1 MATIVQPH
9 SLTHSLTHSELSP
22 LPSIQARPLASA
34 LSVYVR
40 LPRPHPCVQV
50 ELAALTVLR
59 ELLQFAVV
67 RGGVEGGTVTEAEWD
82 GMFDSVMH
90 VCAHLHEVRLQSNQA
105 HALALT
111 LGLLFH
117 ADAQIYIYIN
127 AYIHSSY
134 PRPLRPQTEIHST
147 SVTAIPLEDAIL
159 VSLHLSQNDAL
170 ILHDQDQ
177 KVVSKLAK
185 HLQVRG
191 DGDRRVSPLHVD
203 AVSLSLSLSL

>member
-40 LPRPHPCVQV
+40 LPRPRPCVQV

-105 HALALT
+105 HALALA

-127 AYIHSSY
+127 GYIHSSH
-134 PRPLRPQTEIHST
+134 PRPL
-147 SVTAIPLEDAIL
+147 AA
-159 VSLHLSQNDAL
+159 N
-170 ILHDQDQ
+170 
-177 KVVSKLAK
+177 
-185 HLQVRG
+185 
-191 DGDRRVSPLHVD
+191 
-203 AVSLSLSLSL
+203 